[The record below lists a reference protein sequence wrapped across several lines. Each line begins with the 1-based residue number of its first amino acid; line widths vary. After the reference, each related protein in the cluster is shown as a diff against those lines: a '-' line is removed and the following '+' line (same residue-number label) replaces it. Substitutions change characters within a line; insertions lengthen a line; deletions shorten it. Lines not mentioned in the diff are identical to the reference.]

1 MRFGLIRKIMS
12 MRLFIFSLACF
23 LVFCLGS
30 CSVVEGI
37 FKAGMVWGILVVVG
51 FIALIIFIIAKVSGG
66 KK

>member
-1 MRFGLIRKIMS
+1 

-23 LVFCLGS
+23 LVFCLSS

-37 FKAGMVWGILVVVG
+37 FKAGMVWGIFLVVG

-66 KK
+66 RK

>member
-1 MRFGLIRKIMS
+1 MRQLVFL
-12 MRLFIFSLACF
+12 LTCF
-23 LVFCLGS
+23 LVFCLDS

-37 FKAGMVWGILVVVG
+37 FKAGMVWGILLVVG